1 MSKCITIYIV
11 YKRNSSG
18 RISPFDIM
26 SSQNVLKNSSKTF
39 LCELVAAV
47 AWIETSA
54 HDGWSSADSNDLAVD
69 ESDWSTRVN
78 WWTGSECWSRT
89 GRDAETSWSS
99 GAGCLWSRTGRDAET
114 NCWLGVGCWSRTGRD
129 AETNSWT
136 GAGCWLEVG
145 NGSRTTSRIGASW
158 WWRTVGVAR
167 TDWCAVVN
175 KNVWNS
181 SGVVL
186 YGWLESTLT
195 HFPFLYTTFSFNGG
209 SVSCSS
215 CKQNKN
221 SKYN

>member
-18 RISPFDIM
+18 RISPFDTM
-26 SSQNVLKNSSKTF
+26 SSQNVLKNSSNT
-39 LCELVAAV
+39 LLGELVAAV

-54 HDGWSSADSNDLAVD
+54 HNGWSSVDSNDLAVD
-69 ESDWSTRVN
+69 DLSTRVN
-78 WWTGSECWSRT
+78 WWTGAECWSRA
-89 GRDAETSWSS
+89 GRDAETNWSS
-99 GAGCLWSRTGRDAET
+99 GAGCL
-114 NCWLGVGCWSRTGRD
+114 WSRTGRD

-221 SKYN
+221 SKY